1 MLRSSKTA
9 KAGWRSAWQGRSIH
23 FAKSHVGMALQVR
36 ACMRAC
42 VRGCVRAAGA
52 ARPSVLRRVTCGPT
66 SSPISPF
73 PAMSLFPPCIYAFVL
88 AAPSLRSPP
97 PYPHPYH
104 PSIHPLLFGPPL
116 SPPPLFLALLPH
128 LPLLHP
134 SSLAPP
140 ARQAYQ
146 DPLLDADGLSRVCIA
161 AAADFRRVWARYGG
175 RHAGRNLGKALKH
188 LNSGGIA
195 WGR

>member
-116 SPPPLFLALLPH
+116 SH
-128 LPLLHP
+128 PLLSFLP
-134 SSLAPP
+134 SSLTFLSFTP
-140 ARQAYQ
+140 
-146 DPLLDADGLSRVCIA
+146 PLLLPPRVRRIKTSCWMQTASAACASPPPPTSAVCGRGTAGATRDAT
-161 AAADFRRVWARYGG
+161 WARP
-175 RHAGRNLGKALKH
+175 
-188 LNSGGIA
+188 
-195 WGR
+195 